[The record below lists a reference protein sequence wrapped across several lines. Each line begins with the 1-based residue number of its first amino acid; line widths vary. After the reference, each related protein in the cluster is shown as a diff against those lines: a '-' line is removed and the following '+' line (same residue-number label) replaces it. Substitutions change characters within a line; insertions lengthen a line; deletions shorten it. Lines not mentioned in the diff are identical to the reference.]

1 MFTTVINKMLFYFYK
16 DHSSPMK
23 TSVSMAYIC
32 VLKGLG
38 QNNTCM
44 YNYHY
49 KNKTTDI
56 YRYPEVASIL
66 SHTAELYMYKES
78 VTDLFFIHFINLHC

>member
-1 MFTTVINKMLFYFYK
+1 MFITVINKMLFYFHKY
-16 DHSSPMK
+16 HSSPMK

-38 QNNTCM
+38 QNHM
-44 YNYHY
+44 YNFHY

-78 VTDLFFIHFINLHC
+78 VTDLFFILFINLHC

>member
-38 QNNTCM
+38 QNHM
-44 YNYHY
+44 YNFHY

-56 YRYPEVASIL
+56 YRYPEVVSIL
-66 SHTAELYMYKES
+66 SHTAELP
-78 VTDLFFIHFINLHC
+78 IHV

>member
-32 VLKGLG
+32 VLKRSW
-38 QNNTCM
+38 T
-44 YNYHY
+44 
-49 KNKTTDI
+49 
-56 YRYPEVASIL
+56 E
-66 SHTAELYMYKES
+66 
-78 VTDLFFIHFINLHC
+78 

>member
-1 MFTTVINKMLFYFYK
+1 
-16 DHSSPMK
+16 
-23 TSVSMAYIC
+23 
-32 VLKGLG
+32 
-38 QNNTCM
+38 M
-44 YNYHY
+44 YNFHY

-56 YRYPEVASIL
+56 YRYSEVASIL

>member
-38 QNNTCM
+38 QNHM
-44 YNYHY
+44 YNFHY

-78 VTDLFFIHFINLHC
+78 VADFFFIHFINLHC

>member
-16 DHSSPMK
+16 YHSSPMK

-38 QNNTCM
+38 QNHM
-44 YNYHY
+44 YNFHY

-56 YRYPEVASIL
+56 YRYSEVANILTLQNYTSIRNL
-66 SHTAELYMYKES
+66 SQICSLY
-78 VTDLFFIHFINLHC
+78 TL